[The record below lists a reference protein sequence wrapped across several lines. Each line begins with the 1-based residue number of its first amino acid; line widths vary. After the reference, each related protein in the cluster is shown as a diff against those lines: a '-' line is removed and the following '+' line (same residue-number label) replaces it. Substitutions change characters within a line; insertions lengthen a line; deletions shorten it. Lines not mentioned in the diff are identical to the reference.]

1 MTSISIPVSIGELI
15 DKLTI
20 LEIKAGLLQGES
32 GANVETE
39 LQLLQEVL
47 QASGLKINEQLRQKL
62 KKVNQKLWSIEDDIR
77 EHERRKSFDHKFIQL
92 ARSVYIQN
100 DRRSAIK
107 RQINMLYGSTIVE
120 EKSYRPY

>member
-32 GANVETE
+32 GANVEAE
-39 LQLLQEVL
+39 LQLLQEAL
-47 QASGLKINEQLRQKL
+47 QASGLKINEQLRKQL
-62 KKVNQKLWSIEDDIR
+62 KEVNRKLWGIEDDIR
-77 EHERRKSFDHKFIQL
+77 GHERVKSFDHKFIQL